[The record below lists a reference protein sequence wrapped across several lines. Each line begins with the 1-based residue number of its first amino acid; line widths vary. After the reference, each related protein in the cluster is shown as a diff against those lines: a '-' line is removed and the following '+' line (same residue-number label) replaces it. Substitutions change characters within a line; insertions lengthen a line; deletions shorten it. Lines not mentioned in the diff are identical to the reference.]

1 MVSWSRLL
9 PTFVVLAVGVHLGVA
24 VAATPEPDAPRRD
37 VLADVRSVPADRPFV
52 VVVDAGHGGRDP
64 GTLGCGIAREKDVVL
79 GIARS
84 VAAHLEGHPDV
95 RVVLTRDD
103 DRFVPLRERVLIA
116 RETRAD
122 LFVSIHV
129 NSAPNPRARG
139 AEVYYLSLDGASDE
153 AAAASQD
160 RENAAMLVGSDGAG
174 EAGDDVLGILLDLR
188 GTHALQRSAVF
199 AELTLDRFRADGVVA
214 GRSVKQANFA
224 VLRTLS
230 MPSILVEA
238 GFLSH
243 TGEARVLSEPAGQR
257 RIGRSLARSVLE
269 YFESSGEHDG
279 IAPLPALRVHTVE
292 RGDTLW
298 RLAAQGGWS
307 AERLQWANALP
318 DARLR
323 VGQRLLVP

>member
-9 PTFVVLAVGVHLGVA
+9 STFVFVGLHLGGA
-24 VAATPEPDAPRRD
+24 VAATPEHESPRRD

-95 RVVLTRDD
+95 RVVLTRGD
-103 DRFVPLRERVLIA
+103 DRFVPLRERVRIA

-129 NSAPNPRARG
+129 NSAPDPRARG

-160 RENAAMLVGSDGAG
+160 RENAAMLVGSDVAG

-243 TGEARVLSEPAGQR
+243 TDEARLLAEPEGQR

-269 YFESSGEHDG
+269 YFEGSAEHDG

-318 DARLR
+318 DASLR
-323 VGQRLLVP
+323 VGQRLLIP